1 MHSKEMSEWLINILL
16 KKNIG
21 QNIFNVGSEDKIE
34 LNELGKMLALR
45 FNLKF
50 IQKKKKYKKN

>member
-16 KKNIG
+16 KKNIR

-34 LNELGKMLALR
+34 LNDLGKILALR

-50 IQKKKKYKKN
+50 IQN